1 MGVEH
6 GRIPCIEM
14 LVPRE
19 THVGATKFGWPCD
32 DVSENF
38 ENFGI
43 AGFSHGFWQRFR
55 SSMLLPYRLLSDVPQ
70 RLVDLYV
77 FHLF

>member
-1 MGVEH
+1 MSVKYG
-6 GRIPCIEM
+6 GIPCIEM

-43 AGFSHGFWQRFR
+43 VGCLWYGFC
-55 SSMLLPYRLLSDVPQ
+55 SSMLLPYWLLFDVPQ
-70 RLVDLYV
+70 WLVDLYI
-77 FHLF
+77 FYLF